1 MPIIIRGKIMT
12 ANENDERAL
21 RLLVKDAEFN
31 TEEQML
37 RQRSREKKRRRI
49 NELRKYAF

>member
-21 RLLVKDAEFN
+21 RLLVKYAEL
-31 TEEQML
+31 EAEGEMV
-37 RQRSREKKRRRI
+37 
-49 NELRKYAF
+49 